1 MYKTVKYMELELD
14 GDYILVDVRSKGEY
28 DKFTI
33 PGALNIPIFDDEE
46 RRIIGT
52 VYKNESVEKAKK
64 LGIQMVSAKLL
75 ELYEKFSALRSGH
88 RRIVIFCERG
98 GMRSSSLWALFNSI
112 GLKIVKLE
120 GGYKGYRAAVNE
132 QLPKLVED
140 INFVVLHGHTGTG
153 KTQLLGMLEQKGF
166 DTLDLE
172 GIANHRGSL
181 LGEIGLP
188 HKSISQKS
196 FESEIF
202 DKLRRRKSNNVF
214 VEAESS
220 KIGSLAVPKELHHK
234 MKAGRHILVEGS
246 LDIRAKRIVEE
257 YITGE
262 DSRDELLEAIGQLG
276 RFIGIKKTE
285 NLRQLIEQGA
295 YRDAA
300 EILMLEHYDPLYRK
314 GQRQY
319 EYRMRVNSDK
329 IHMAAEELEKA
340 FPQLVNGI

>member
-1 MYKTVKYMELELD
+1 MYKTVKYMELDLD

-75 ELYEKFSALRSGH
+75 ALYEKFSALRSGH
-88 RRIVIFCERG
+88 RSIVIFCERG

-112 GLKIVKLE
+112 GLKTVKLE

-132 QLPKLVED
+132 HLPRLVED
-140 INFVVLHGHTGTG
+140 TTFVVLHGHTGTG

-166 DTLDLE
+166 DVLDLE
-172 GIANHRGSL
+172 KMANHRGSL

-188 HKSISQKS
+188 QKPVSQKS

-202 DKLRRRKSNNVF
+202 DKLRRRKSKDVF
-214 VEAESS
+214 IEAESS
-220 KIGSLAVPKELHHK
+220 KIGSLSVPKHLHNK
-234 MKAGRHILVEGS
+234 MRTGRHILVEGS

-262 DSRDELLEAIGQLG
+262 DSRDKLLEAVGQLEK
-276 RFIGIKKTE
+276 FIGIKKTE
-285 NLRQLIEQGA
+285 KLKQLVEQGA
-295 YRDAA
+295 YQEAA
-300 EILMLEHYDPLYRK
+300 EILMLEHYDPLYQK

-319 EYRMRVNSDK
+319 EYLLRVNSDQ
-329 IHMAAEELEKA
+329 IHTAAEALQKS
-340 FPQLVNGI
+340 FHQLIHGI